1 MNTRTQIFMIARY
14 FFALLLISVSTFAF
28 AKDIPPVPN
37 PPRLVNDFAGML
49 SPQEEQALERK
60 LVTYDDS
67 TSTQIAVVTERTL
80 EGEEIFD
87 YTNRLARS
95 WGIGREGKDN
105 GILVYIALDDRK
117 IFIQVGRGAEG
128 FLPDAIAK
136 RIIEN
141 IIKPAFRDQNYYAGI
156 DRATDAIISYGSGEY
171 TNEEEVSEEDL
182 IIGFIILGIIVL
194 IFIFIIVAIVRAAK
208 RRNND
213 DDDDGGFYRGGRYNE
228 RGGGGWIFFPPIG
241 GGGGWNSGGGSG
253 GGGFG
258 GFGGFGGGDF
268 GGGGAGGDW

>member
-1 MNTRTQIFMIARY
+1 MRIKY
-14 FFALLLISVSTFAF
+14 FISILLLFLTTLAL
-28 AKDIPPVPN
+28 AKEIPPVPN

-49 SPQEEQALERK
+49 SPQEEQTLERK
-60 LVTYDDS
+60 LVAYDDS

-87 YTNRLARS
+87 YTNRLARA

-141 IIKPAFRDQNYYAGI
+141 IIKPAFRDQNYYTGI
-156 DRATDAIISYGSGEY
+156 DRATDAIISYGAGEY
-171 TNEEEVSEEDL
+171 TNDEEFSEEDVVA
-182 IIGFIILGIIVL
+182 GFVILGIIFI
-194 IFIFIIVAIVRAAK
+194 IFIFIVIAIVRAAK
-208 RRNND
+208 RRKDND
-213 DDDDGGFYRGGRYNE
+213 DDDDGGFFRGGRYNE

-241 GGGGWNSGGGSG
+241 GGGGWNSGGGGSGWG
-253 GGGFG
+253 GGGD
-258 GFGGFGGGDF
+258 FGGFGGGDF